1 MRKSKEYEV
10 RARLDNY
17 VKEYCVLEQAK
28 KDCFREANLKG
39 DYSSARV
46 LTLTVTQERINTL
59 VKQIC
64 ICVSRLLNTDLGVDN
79 EIAIQV
85 YDLANRQF

>member
-39 DYSSARV
+39 DYSSTRV
-46 LTLTVTQERINTL
+46 LTLTVTQERIN
-59 VKQIC
+59 